1 MPDKKLQL
9 RTEHRKAR
17 PAPVQQ
23 KQIIPTG
30 KLLLVTVAGLTTV
43 GGFIADWNKTHLF
56 NPNWPPH
63 AKFHDA
69 MSITIATFLGGAGM
83 YLLLRKGEY
92 LQRDT
97 QMAAMLPA
105 FFWASQG
112 ISFAFPGAKGL
123 ESEFPELV
131 PRIKGVWLNEKFV
144 AIAMLSLT
152 GIGYTLERQR
162 QND

>member
-1 MPDKKLQL
+1 MPYKKVQSQSKQ
-9 RTEHRKAR
+9 REIR

-23 KQIIPTG
+23 KQILPAG
-30 KLLLVTVAGLTTV
+30 KILLVTVAGLTTV
-43 GGFIADWNKTHLF
+43 GVFLADWNKTHLF

-63 AKFHDA
+63 EKFHDA
-69 MSITIATFLGGAGM
+69 MSIAMGTFLGGAGM
-83 YLLLRKGEY
+83 YLLLRKGED

-123 ESEFPELV
+123 EAEFPELV

>member
-1 MPDKKLQL
+1 MTYKKVQHQS
-9 RTEHRKAR
+9 EHREIR
-17 PAPVQQ
+17 PAPVQRQ
-23 KQIIPTG
+23 QIMPTG
-30 KLLLVTVAGLTTV
+30 KILLVTVAGLTTV
-43 GGFIADWNKTHLF
+43 GGFLADWNKTHLF

-69 MSITIATFLGGAGM
+69 MSITIGTFLGSAGM
-83 YLLLRKGEY
+83 YLLLRKGEC

-112 ISFAFPGAKGL
+112 VSFAFPGAKGL

-152 GIGYTLERQR
+152 GIGYVLERQR